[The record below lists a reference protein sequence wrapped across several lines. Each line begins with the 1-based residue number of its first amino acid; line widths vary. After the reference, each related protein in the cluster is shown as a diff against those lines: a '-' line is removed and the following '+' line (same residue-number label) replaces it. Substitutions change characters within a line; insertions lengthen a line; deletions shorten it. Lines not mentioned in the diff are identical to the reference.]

1 MVCHGVPILT
11 RSHEVA
17 RKKETLTH
25 VTLGSIPPP
34 GPPLTPPTAL
44 GVDRHDACL
53 PQPLQHALWD
63 HVRDRLALGILD
75 VH

>member
-17 RKKETLTH
+17 RKRNSDPCQGLS
-25 VTLGSIPPP
+25 LPR
-34 GPPLTPPTAL
+34 PPLTPPTAL
-44 GVDRHDACL
+44 GVDRHDSCL